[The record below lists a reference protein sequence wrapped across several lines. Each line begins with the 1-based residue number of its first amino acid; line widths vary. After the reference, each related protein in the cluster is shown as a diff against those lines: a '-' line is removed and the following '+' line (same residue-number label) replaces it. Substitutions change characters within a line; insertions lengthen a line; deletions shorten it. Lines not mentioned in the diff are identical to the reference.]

1 MNEPGGSPPAVSLEP
16 RAVVAT
22 IPAIT
27 AVAAWSLLAA
37 LWLLSVGARF
47 GGAVSLARVIF
58 PLALAATGGWAFL
71 WLRTHVRTRQWLIPT
86 LLALSLVVRLIG
98 ADHEVSGRYWGDEG
112 TYYQHATQIN
122 EGKLLTRS
130 FVYPH
135 LTYDLYA
142 FVLWLAGLF
151 PSATAG
157 AVRALWG
164 VTEPLEREWLI
175 LRLVAALLG
184 AFTVVPVALLARR
197 IASKAASRLNL
208 GTLAGAFAG
217 LLLIANPHFNM
228 GSHLFIC
235 DAPSA
240 FFAAVS
246 LAFAGRLLDAEK
258 NRDYVAAGIWAGLA
272 AAAKYPAGVVAV
284 AIVALW
290 ASWRFAQYR
299 LPQGLVSW
307 VPQRLAAA
315 EGARRSEE
323 AHETNTRPGAKPRR
337 WSWGLLWAGL
347 AAISAFVAVMPSLAV
362 YPDIALF
369 GQRGM
374 LFGARQYALHGWI
387 GVTPHSNAAF
397 YLQLLVE
404 SFGPATLVIGLPG
417 LFALDRPTRGRWLR
431 MAVFPAL
438 FLGLLF
444 SMAMVVKRN
453 LYPAMPPLAALL
465 GVGLAAAAVW
475 ALGRIAEKKPRL
487 RFAVVPLL
495 AALCLAPPAWR
506 TTIET
511 IGYARASTR
520 ELAAAWVYANLPPGA
535 RIVKEQ
541 YTPNF
546 PDGTFEIVPTR
557 FAGRLAEPEMREAG
571 NDYLLLASDAY
582 KRFLDP
588 ELLTKEHHK
597 GIAQNYSTILASYP
611 KIGEWIPN
619 RIRLGPIVQLYR
631 LEPLP
636 ADCRTGGPISAR
648 DAHVPD
654 LRMRTGPNVAYQ
666 LPGQWVL
673 FKGCFAAGKYSF
685 HLDGTIAGPGSLRG
699 VDAANRKVAD
709 TPLGGEPVAVDLPS
723 QGKYFFYVSLP
734 EGSRLRG
741 VVLEPAG

>member
-1 MNEPGGSPPAVSLEP
+1 MSEPEGPKPAAPPE
-16 RAVVAT
+16 RRVAFT
-22 IPAIT
+22 V
-27 AVAAWSLLAA
+27 VAAWSLLGA
-37 LWLLSVGARF
+37 LWLLAVGARF
-47 GGAVSLARVIF
+47 GWAASLARAAL
-58 PLALAATGGWAFL
+58 PLTLLATAVWACL
-71 WLRTHVRTRQWLIPT
+71 WLLAHLRTRRWLIPA
-86 LLALSLVVRLIG
+86 LLALSLAVRLIG

-151 PSATAG
+151 PGVTAG
-157 AVRALWG
+157 AVRFLWG
-164 VTEPLEREWLI
+164 ITVPLEREWLI
-175 LRLVAALLG
+175 LRVVSALLG
-184 AFTVVPVALLARR
+184 AFTVVPVALLARG
-197 IASKAASRLNL
+197 IAAKAAASKPDL
-208 GTLAGAFAG
+208 GTWAGALAG

-246 LAFAGRLLDAEK
+246 LAFAGRLLDAER
-258 NRDYVAAGIWAGLA
+258 NRDYVAAGLWAGLA

-290 ASWRFAQYR
+290 ASWRFVR
-299 LPQGLVSW
+299 FD
-307 VPQRLAAA
+307 
-315 EGARRSEE
+315 
-323 AHETNTRPGAKPRR
+323 ETRAKPRR
-337 WSWGLLWAGL
+337 WSWGLVWAGL
-347 AAISAFVAVMPSLAV
+347 AAMAAFVAVMPSLAV
-362 YPDIALF
+362 YPEIALF

-397 YLQLLVE
+397 YLELLVE
-404 SFGPATLVIGLPG
+404 SFGPATLVLGLLG
-417 LFALDRPTRGRWLR
+417 LFALDRTTRGRWLR

-453 LYPAMPPLAALL
+453 LYPAMPPLAVLL
-465 GVGLAAAAVW
+465 GVGLAGGAAWARERLAERRPSLRPAV
-475 ALGRIAEKKPRL
+475 A
-487 RFAVVPLL
+487 PLL
-495 AALCLAPPAWR
+495 VALCLVPPAWR

-520 ELAAAWVYANLPPGA
+520 ELAGSWVYGNLPPGA

-557 FAGRLAEPEMREAG
+557 FAGRLGEAEMREAG

-588 ELLTKEHHK
+588 ELLRKEHHK
-597 GIAQNYSTILASYP
+597 GIAENYSTILGTYP

-636 ADCRTGGPISAR
+636 ADCRPGGLILAR

-654 LRMRTGPNVAYQ
+654 LRMRTGGIVAYQ

-673 FKGCFAAGKYSF
+673 FKGCFAAGKYAF
-685 HLDGTIAGPGSLRG
+685 RLDGTAAGPGSLRV
-699 VDAANRKVAD
+699 VDAANRKVEEA
-709 TPLGGEPVAVDLPS
+709 PLGAESVDVRLPA
-723 QGKYFFYVSLP
+723 QGKFFFYVSLP

-741 VVLEPAG
+741 VVLEPGQP